1 MAARARKPEPV
12 IEPPSA
18 ANDDVFSLNE
28 KQNAAVRLFAKI
40 GVKHV
45 MMFGGSRSGKTF
57 IAVRTVIIRAL
68 AAAGSRHAV
77 MRLRFNHVKN
87 SVVLDTF
94 PKVMQKCFPGVT
106 YKLDKTDWYVKF
118 ANNSEI
124 WFGGLDDKDRTEKI
138 LGMEFVTIF
147 LNECSQISYY
157 ARNLIMTRLAQK
169 VKVVVDGLEIYMRRF
184 MIYDCNPPSQAHWTY
199 IVFRRHIDP
208 DTKQPLDSKEYE
220 SIQMNPKDNAKNL
233 PDDYFKTL
241 DALPARMRKRFRD
254 GEFADITENAL
265 WTDELIDA
273 NRVEELPDMQRI
285 VVAVDPSGS
294 GDQDNAA
301 NDEIGIIVAGLGVDG
316 RGYVLEDVTVKAGPQ
331 TWGNVAVQAYH
342 RHEGDLVV
350 GETNYG
356 GEMVKFVIKS
366 QDPDVPFK
374 KVTASRG
381 KVVRAEPISA
391 LTEQGKIRFAGQF
404 NDLEDELCAMT
415 TAGYIGERRS
425 PNRVDAFVWAFTELF
440 PGIAKRERKE
450 NSGKYKMSSGRSGGG
465 GAWMGV

>member
-1 MAARARKPEPV
+1 MPAAPEPT
-12 IEPPSA
+12 EA
-18 ANDDVFSLNE
+18 EQFKLNP
-28 KQNAAVRLFAKI
+28 KQTEALKLFARQ

-57 IAVRTVIIRAL
+57 LNLRTIVIRAL

-87 SVVLDTF
+87 SVVLDTL
-94 PKVMQKCFPGVT
+94 PKLMRLCFPGVT

-118 ANNSEI
+118 PNQSEI

-169 VKVVVDGLEIYMRRF
+169 VRVVVDGLEIFMRRF
-184 MIYDCNPPSQAHWTY
+184 MMYDCNPPSQAHWTY
-199 IVFRRHIDP
+199 IVFRKKIDP
-208 DTKQPLDSKEYE
+208 ETKQPLNSAEYE
-220 SIQMNPKDNAKNL
+220 SIQMNPQDNAENL
-233 PDDYFKTL
+233 PDDYFSTL
-241 DALPARMRKRFRD
+241 DSLPARLRKRFRD

-265 WTDELIDA
+265 WTGELIDA
-273 NRVEELPDMQRI
+273 NRVEEVPDMQRI

-294 GDQDNAA
+294 DDQTNTS
-301 NDEIGIIVAGLGVDG
+301 NDEIGIIVAGLGTDG
-316 RGYVLEDVTVKAGPQ
+316 RGYVLEDVTVKAGPA
-331 TWGNVAVQAYH
+331 TWGRVAVSAYE

-350 GETNYG
+350 AETNYG
-356 GEMVKFVIKS
+356 GEMVKFVIRS
-366 QDPDVPFK
+366 QAPDIPFK

-381 KVVRAEPISA
+381 KVVRAEPISS
-391 LTEQGKIRFAGQF
+391 LTEQGKIRFVGQF
-404 NDLEDELCAMT
+404 NDLEDELCATT
-415 TAGYIGERRS
+415 TAGFIGEKRS
-425 PNRVDAFVWAFTELF
+425 PNRLDAFVWAFTELF

-450 NSGKYKMSSGRSGGG
+450 NRGKPKMSGGRGGGG